1 MEKIPIAN
9 PLFAASAVLDNS
21 EGKRASIELNAIKP
35 EFKFLIKIGVLQIYI
50 KLIYKQDIGLDN
62 F

>member
-1 MEKIPIAN
+1 VAYILIHYLN
-9 PLFAASAVLDNS
+9 IFF
-21 EGKRASIELNAIKP
+21 IELNAIKP
-35 EFKFLIKIGVLQIYI
+35 ELRFLIKIGALQIYI